1 MYKNNLNVSDVIRSL
16 DWKVNKREYHHLLVL
31 LEYMP
36 LKAALGLMFKSEAE
50 K

>member
-16 DWKVNKREYHHLLVL
+16 DWEVNKREYHHLLVL
-31 LEYMP
+31 LDYMP
-36 LKAALGLMFKSEAE
+36 LKAALRLMYKSEAE